1 MHYTRRK
8 LSFRNQISQTHTI
21 PSQEAV
27 KSYMGPRTKM
37 HAQEKDGTG
46 NTGVKS
52 LFLAKKGTI
61 IKFDSE
67 GGVTRRSFSSKYGK
81 YKTTQNDQ

>member
-1 MHYTRRK
+1 MHARKK
-8 LSFRNQISQTHTI
+8 LSFRNQISQTHAI

-46 NTGVKS
+46 NTGVYDKFVYDKS
-52 LFLAKKGTI
+52 LFLAKR
-61 IKFDSE
+61 E
-67 GGVTRRSFSSKYGK
+67 QSSSLTLKEV
-81 YKTTQNDQ
+81 